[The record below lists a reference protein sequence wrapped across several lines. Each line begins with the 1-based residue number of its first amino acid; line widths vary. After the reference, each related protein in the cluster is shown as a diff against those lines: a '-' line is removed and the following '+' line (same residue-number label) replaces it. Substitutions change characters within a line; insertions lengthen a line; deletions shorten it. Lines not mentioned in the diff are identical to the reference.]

1 MRWQEDVFGPLL
13 TRTMENAQIRHLAE
27 RYDLSRDSRLAQEI
41 VWYSNEVLDAEEKRR
56 GVRRVRPGELLLRT
70 SRGPLVLPLRT
81 MEDVSRVVAGER
93 WDMVRRDIL
102 ERCAARYRELFPEAS
117 PQKVSHF
124 LRCIWQGHCPPGPAS
139 SPLHG
144 PRKERPWD
152 AGEDARPL
160 AELDAERA
168 RRWLDRD
175 PPRPGHLPGT
185 LHKVAH
191 FLGTQAGVP
200 PAVQEPMILD
210 LMAIRARFC
219 PRLTVLASG
228 QMPLAAMHVQA
239 GRSLWQPARYQPL
252 APVVLSLLTPDEVR
266 TLRHRPPRNYEQ
278 FLDFHGRRMA
288 RALTGAYTQNGL
300 LSYAEVQWIFLA
312 STGTV
317 SRAIDHYQRK
327 HRIVLPCPGTVLD
340 MGRMLTHKALI
351 VRLHLQGLS
360 VLEIARKTY
369 HNPRSVDAYLK
380 AFDAVLILHL
390 YGLTPALMASVLGRS
405 ESLVQEYLDL
415 IAAYLKD
422 ADTMR
427 EHLRRKGVTVP
438 LQISNGG

>member
-1 MRWQEDVFGPLL
+1 MKWQEEVFGPLL
-13 TRTMENAQIRHLAE
+13 ARTMENTQIRHLAE
-27 RYDLSRDSRLAQEI
+27 RYNLSRDSRLAQEI
-41 VWYSNEVLDAEEKRR
+41 VRYVNGVLDAEEKRR

-70 SRGPLVLPLRT
+70 SRGPLALPLRT
-81 MEDVSRVVAGER
+81 SEDVSRVLAGER
-93 WDMVRRDIL
+93 WDAVRRDIV

-117 PQKVSHF
+117 TGKIERF
-124 LRCIWQGHCPPGPAS
+124 LRCIWQGRSPAGPIP
-139 SPLHG
+139 SPLYG

-152 AGEDARPL
+152 AGEDGRPL
-160 AELDAERA
+160 AELDAKRAHEWLERE
-168 RRWLDRD
+168 
-175 PPRPGHLPGT
+175 PPRPGHLT
-185 LHKVAH
+185 ETFQKLTH
-191 FLGTQAGVP
+191 FLGTEAGVP

-210 LMAIRARFC
+210 LMALRARFC
-219 PRLTVLASG
+219 PRLTTLASG
-228 QMPLAAMHVQA
+228 QMPLAALHVKA
-239 GRSLWQPARYQPL
+239 GRSLWQPSRYQPL
-252 APVVLSLLTPDEVR
+252 APVVVSLLTADEAR
-266 TLRHRPPRNYEQ
+266 ILRHRPPRDYEQ
-278 FLDFHGRRMA
+278 FLDFYGRRMA
-288 RALTGAYTQNGL
+288 RVMTETYAQNGL
-300 LSYAEVQWIFLA
+300 LSYAEIQWIFLA

-327 HRIVLPCPGTVLD
+327 HRVILPCPGTVLD

-390 YGLTPALMASVLGRS
+390 YGLTPTLMASVLGRS

-415 IAAYLKD
+415 IANYLKD
-422 ADTMR
+422 VDTMR
-427 EHLRRKGVTVP
+427 EHLRKRGVNVP